1 VFRID
6 MHVHTCLSP
15 CGELEMHPG
24 AIARAVME
32 AGLDGIVVC
41 DHNAADNA
49 AAVVRAVGAN
59 HRVAIPG
66 MEITT
71 EEEVHVVAMLPDL
84 ASAGALHA
92 RVAAALPGQNV
103 PDVLGW
109 QVIANEREEVL
120 GFNQSRL
127 AGATT
132 WSIERT
138 VDEIHRA
145 GGLAVAAHVDR
156 ERFGLVGQLGFV
168 PPGLPLDAVEVSAAT
183 PYRVGCQQYGQ
194 PLGLATVTG
203 SDAHHPKDIG
213 HSVTFLRMEE
223 VTTPE
228 LLQAFRGEQ
237 GRIVLG
243 GGRPMDELAL
253 HILDVALN
261 SYEAGATTVEIAVLE
276 EPEIDR
282 LTIEIR
288 DNGRGMDHETQARAV
303 DPFFTTRQTRIVGLG
318 LPLLRQAAEAAGGRL
333 LVRSMPGA
341 GTLVVADV
349 QLSHVDR
356 APLGDLETTFMV
368 LITSRPDVELILA
381 HRRGSDGYELSS
393 ADLAEALGGLP
404 LTSPE
409 GVALAREAIRRC
421 ETGLASHASDQPAGG
436 RPGIIFKEPQHD

>member
-15 CGELEMHPG
+15 CGELDMHPG

-32 AGLDGIVVC
+32 TGLDGVVVC

-49 AAVVRAVGAN
+49 AAVVRAVGAH
-59 HRVAIPG
+59 HRVTIPG
-66 MEITT
+66 MEI
-71 EEEVHVVAMLPDL
+71 
-84 ASAGALHA
+84 
-92 RVAAALPGQNV
+92 
-103 PDVLGW
+103 
-109 QVIANEREEVL
+109 
-120 GFNQSRL
+120 
-127 AGATT
+127 
-132 WSIERT
+132 
-138 VDEIHRA
+138 
-145 GGLAVAAHVDR
+145 
-156 ERFGLVGQLGFV
+156 
-168 PPGLPLDAVEVSAAT
+168 
-183 PYRVGCQQYGQ
+183 
-194 PLGLATVTG
+194 
-203 SDAHHPKDIG
+203 
-213 HSVTFLRMEE
+213 
-223 VTTPE
+223 TTPE

-237 GRIVLG
+237 GRSVLG

-288 DNGRGMDHETQARAV
+288 DNGRGMDRETQTRAV
-303 DPFFTTRQTRIVGLG
+303 DPFFTTRQTRNVGLG

-333 LVRSMPGA
+333 QVRSMPGA

-368 LITSRPDVELILA
+368 LITSRPDVELILT

-409 GVALAREAIRRC
+409 GIALARAAIRRC
-421 ETGLASHASDQPAGG
+421 ETGLASHASDQPAAG
-436 RPGIIFKEPQHD
+436 RPGINLKEPKHD

>member
-1 VFRID
+1 
-6 MHVHTCLSP
+6 
-15 CGELEMHPG
+15 MHPG

-32 AGLDGIVVC
+32 AGLDGLVVC

-49 AAVVRAVGAN
+49 AAVVRAVGATR
-59 HRVAIPG
+59 RVAIPG

-109 QVIANEREEVL
+109 QVIANEHEDVL
-120 GFNQSRL
+120 GFNESRL

-132 WSIERT
+132 WSLERT

-183 PYRVGCQQYGQ
+183 PYRAGCEQYGQ

-213 HSVTFLRMEE
+213 RSVTFLRMEE
-223 VTTPE
+223 ITTPE

-261 SYEAGATTVEIAVLE
+261 SYEAGATSVEIAVLE

-288 DNGRGMDHETQARAV
+288 DNGRGMDHDTQARAV

-356 APLGDLETTFMV
+356 APLGDLETTFLV
-368 LITSRPDVELILA
+368 LITSRPDVDLILA

-409 GVALAREAIRRC
+409 GIALAREAIRRG
-421 ETGLASHASDQPAGG
+421 EKGLASHAPDPPTAS
-436 RPGIIFKEPQHD
+436 RPGTTFKEPKHD

>member
-1 VFRID
+1 
-6 MHVHTCLSP
+6 
-15 CGELEMHPG
+15 MHPG
-24 AIARAVME
+24 AIARAAVE
-32 AGLDGIVVC
+32 RGLDGVVVC
-41 DHNAADNA
+41 DHNAADNV
-49 AAVVRAVGAN
+49 AAVVRAFGAA
-59 HRVAIPG
+59 HGVAIPG
-66 MEITT
+66 MEITS
-71 EEEVHVVAMLPDL
+71 EEEVHVVAMLPDP

-120 GFNQSRL
+120 GFNPSRL

-132 WSIERT
+132 WSLERT
-138 VDEIHRA
+138 IDEVHRV

-183 PYRVGCQQYGQ
+183 PYRAGCERYGR

-213 HSVTFLRMEE
+213 RSVTFVRMEDI
-223 VTTPE
+223 TTPE
-228 LLQAFRGEQ
+228 LLQAFRGQ
-237 GRIVLG
+237 GGRSVLG

-261 SYEAGATTVEIAVLE
+261 SYEAGATRIEVAVLE
-276 EPEIDR
+276 QPDLDR
-282 LTIEIR
+282 VTIEVR
-288 DNGRGMDHETQARAV
+288 DNGRGMDQEAQVRAV
-303 DPFFTTRQTRIVGLG
+303 DPFFTTRRTRTVGLG
-318 LPLLRQAAEAAGGRL
+318 LPLLRQAAESAGGRL
-333 LVRSMPGA
+333 LVRSTPGV
-341 GTLVVADV
+341 GTLVVADL

-368 LITSRPDVELILA
+368 LITSRPDVELILT
-381 HRRGSDGYELSS
+381 HRRGSDGYQLSS

-409 GVALAREAIRRC
+409 GIALAREAIRQS
-421 ETGLASHASDQPAGG
+421 ETALASRATDPPAAG
-436 RPGIIFKEPQHD
+436 RLGSSLKEPKHD